1 MVKTILP
8 PTTVAHEAFRVDFD
22 GWLGQH
28 AGATLVR
35 WTSLR
40 AYVQTRGNFSF
51 KDALAFMKSR
61 GLELKGIKNAETH
74 QKNDDYV
81 HRGGQPL
88 RMEID
93 LEPVPHPHVVPAG
106 PAAPIDLAPTD
117 TRNRLLFFAAAFG
130 MDSRLGIMCFDKTEA
145 GLSLHIGRLRAAVN
159 AVDKNM
165 LPEFQTVAP
174 ANYSGFVQLY
184 DADVQQMHM
193 EGGPFQQAAKM
204 HTELASRPFEVLKDV
219 FARVQQ
225 QVSEVPTL
233 PLWGKTLRA
242 DEPYVQ
248 NKLLDVLSIIAN
260 VKLGPTLIY
269 HIKLGFQPT
278 CQRLRTE
285 EEYSQDFFQVGTA
298 VEELEF
304 TTNCYV
310 PRPPAL

>member
-28 AGATLVR
+28 AGASLVR
-35 WTSLR
+35 WTALR
-40 AYVQTRGNFSF
+40 AYVQTRGNFSY
-51 KDALAFMKSR
+51 KEALAFMKSR

-93 LEPVPHPHVVPAG
+93 LESAPDLPAG
-106 PAAPIDLAPTD
+106 PAAPIDMAPTD

-165 LPEFQTVAP
+165 FTEFQTVAP

-193 EGGPFQQAAKM
+193 EGGPFQLAAKM

-225 QVSEVPTL
+225 QVSVVPTL
-233 PLWGKTLRA
+233 PPWGKTLRA

-260 VKLGPTLIY
+260 VQLGPTLIY

-285 EEYSQDFFQVGTA
+285 DEYSQDFAQVGTG

-304 TTNCYV
+304 ITNCYV